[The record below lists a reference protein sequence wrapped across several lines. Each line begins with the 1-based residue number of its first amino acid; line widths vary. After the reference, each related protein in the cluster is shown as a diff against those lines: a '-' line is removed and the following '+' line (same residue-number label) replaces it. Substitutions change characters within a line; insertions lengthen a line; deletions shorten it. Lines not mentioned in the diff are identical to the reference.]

1 MSIPGAGNPL
11 LLGGG
16 AQYKIER
23 SLRFNSADS
32 AYLSRTPASAGN
44 RKTWT
49 WAGWVK
55 KVSNGNT
62 LHSFFAASASV
73 FYDGLTFGYNNS
85 DTLALNFANSAGN
98 GNDYGPVF
106 ETTQVF
112 RDPSAWYHIV
122 LAVDTTQATA
132 ANRVKVYV
140 NGAQITTFIATNY
153 PAQNYET
160 NDFNTAQIHYL
171 SAAGGLFA
179 GRFFNG
185 YLADIHFIDGQALT
199 PSSFGEFDA
208 NGIWQP
214 KRYAGTYGTNGFK
227 LDFADNSAATATTL
241 GKDTSGNGNNWTPNN
256 LSVTA
261 GAGNDSL
268 VDSPTNYG
276 TDTGAGGEVRGNYC
290 TLNPLAGTIAPF
302 NGNLSASVLYST
314 EYVRGT
320 IGIGSGKYYFE
331 VLVETATTGHNIG
344 ITTTS
349 SGSLSDYWLYHYN
362 GNIYTTSTTITPG
375 LGVLS
380 QGTVVG
386 VAVDATS
393 GTIAFYRNNTL
404 AHTFTGLS
412 TSATYFPLV
421 AGTSSGTYTTL
432 QCNFGQ
438 RPFAYAAPSGF
449 KALCTA
455 NLPTPTITK
464 PSTVMDVALYT
475 GNGST
480 QTISGLNFSPDLVWI
495 KGRSGATDHAL
506 YDVVRGTQARLES
519 NTTDA
524 EVTSDSGLTAFNSD
538 GFALSTL
545 AQVNT
550 NSATYAGW
558 CWDAGSSTV
567 TNTAGTITSQV
578 RANASAGFSVVT
590 YTGTGAD
597 ATIGHGLGVAPKLYI
612 IKRRNSTGN
621 WPVLTTIIDGSVDYA
636 YLNITNAFASTVGT
650 TATLPTSSV
659 FSLGGTDPDV
669 NTNGG
674 TYVAYCFA
682 PVAGYSAFGSYTG
695 NGNADGPFVYTGMRP
710 RWIMVKRSNSTA
722 SWHVHDT
729 QRDPTNPNGLTLY
742 PDWSGAELGSDT
754 SNVFDFLSNGFKL
767 RISDAA
773 LNANA
778 GTYIYAAFA
787 ESPFSLA
794 RAR

>member
-1 MSIPGAGNPL
+1 MIPGSANAL
-11 LLGGG
+11 LLATAAGAAGG
-16 AQYKIER
+16 YEIER

-32 AYLSRTPASAGN
+32 AYLNRTPASVGN
-44 RKTWT
+44 RRTFTWS
-49 WAGWVK
+49 GWLKRSAFNDQDVF
-55 KVSNGNT
+55 SAQSSTAYFTFRLQSDNT
-62 LHSFFAASASV
+62 LRVNHWTSGIGDQILYISS
-73 FYDGLTFGYNNS
+73 
-85 DTLALNFANSAGN
+85 
-98 GNDYGPVF
+98 
-106 ETTQVF
+106 QVF
-112 RDPSAWYHIV
+112 RDPSSWYHFVI
-122 LAVDTTQATA
+122 AVDTTQATSTD
-132 ANRVKVYV
+132 RIKVYV
-140 NGAQITTFIATNY
+140 NNTQITTWSSSTA
-153 PAQNYET
+153 PSQNLDT
-160 NDFNTAQIHYL
+160 VFNTADTHFI
-171 SAAGGLFA
+171 GGTGSGTFA
-179 GRFFNG
+179 GQYLNG
-185 YLADIHFIDGQALT
+185 YLADIHLIDGQALDPT
-199 PSSFGEFDA
+199 SFGEFDA
-208 NGIWQP
+208 NNVWQP
-214 KRYAGTYGTNGFK
+214 IAYTGSYGTNGFH
-227 LDFADNSAATATTL
+227 LDFADNSSTAAL
-241 GKDTSGNGNNWTPNN
+241 GYDAAGSNDWTVNN